1 MSSNSNRFL
10 EAIVFSKKGKPQ
22 LWYCYSLLNC
32 YAFWLVFFSSFKKTS
47 AHVFD
52 SWTMREANSIVPNVL
67 KINVIIIVCS
77 WKPQLYENH
86 RFVLPFSF
94 TCLGTQTP
102 NKNWIGFFFAILL
115 FQEKILLKYS
125 KLNRLNCKWVRF
137 YDFSLS
143 LSWKTNGTKCL
154 HVDRSWPRADDVSLW
169 ADGIQHPNH
178 NFQPA
183 MLISK

>member
-1 MSSNSNRFL
+1 
-10 EAIVFSKKGKPQ
+10 
-22 LWYCYSLLNC
+22 
-32 YAFWLVFFSSFKKTS
+32 
-47 AHVFD
+47 
-52 SWTMREANSIVPNVL
+52 MREANSIVPNVL
-67 KINVIIIVCS
+67 KINLIIIVCS

-86 RFVLPFSF
+86 RFNLCSHFRLHVLEPRH
-94 TCLGTQTP
+94 LI
-102 NKNWIGFFFAILL
+102 KNELAFFFAILL
-115 FQEKILLKYS
+115 FQEKILLKDS

-169 ADGIQHPNH
+169 ADGIQHPDH